1 MSDCVRV
8 VLRLLSRSLSFTLSQ
23 DHLSVA
29 SRSPSLAIILR
40 ICSLPN
46 MGARLRKVRKTS
58 LNRISGLVRREETVF
73 GVGEGVEATV
83 WRISP
88 T

>member
-1 MSDCVRV
+1 
-8 VLRLLSRSLSFTLSQ
+8 
-23 DHLSVA
+23 
-29 SRSPSLAIILR
+29 
-40 ICSLPN
+40 

>member
-1 MSDCVRV
+1 MSDWVRE
-8 VLRLLSRSLSFTLSQ
+8 VLRDRSRSLSLTQ
-23 DHLSVA
+23 DHLWVG
-29 SRSPSLAIILR
+29 SRSRSLAMTLR

-58 LNRISGLVRREETVF
+58 LNKISGLVRREETVF

-83 WRISP
+83 WRMSP